1 MKSNT
6 RTRKLA
12 LSAMLSAV
20 STALLCFAAVLPSGR
35 AAMAAIAGL
44 VGVLTMIHCGGKWA
58 VGVYVVSAVLSLL
71 LSPVKIVALMYAAF
85 FGYYPALKSP
95 IERIRNRWIGWV
107 LKFGVLN
114 LAAFVTWFVAKQFF
128 PETLEQQEIALWI
141 LWVGVNAVFVIY
153 DICLTQLI
161 QMYIKKIAL
170 RNFK

>member
-1 MKSNT
+1 MDAAEMKSNT

-107 LKFGVLN
+107 LKFCVLN

-128 PETLEQQEIALWI
+128 PETLWI
-141 LWVGVNAVFVIY
+141 LWVVVNAVFVIY

-170 RNFK
+170 RKFK